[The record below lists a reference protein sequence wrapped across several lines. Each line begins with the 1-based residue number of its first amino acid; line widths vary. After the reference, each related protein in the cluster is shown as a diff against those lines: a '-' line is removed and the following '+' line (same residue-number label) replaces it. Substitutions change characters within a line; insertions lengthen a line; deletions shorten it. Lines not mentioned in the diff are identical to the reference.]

1 MILASSSPRRRDL
14 LSQLGVTYTPFRPDV
29 DETALPGET
38 PLDTQH
44 RITLEKARAPQAG
57 TDEVVIA
64 ADTTVLLDGEM
75 LNKPADVTEA
85 WAMLRRLRGRAH
97 EVQTCIV
104 IKQGDHEWREIVSSL
119 VTMRDYSDDEIGAY
133 IATGDP
139 FDKAGSYAVQHPI
152 FQPVA
157 AIQGCP
163 LNVIGLPLCR
173 LRIQLPHLPD
183 PAKVCTG
190 FWGGVNCH
198 SEADGRGI

>member
-14 LSQLGVTYTPFRPDV
+14 MQQLGVPHTVFRPDV
-29 DETALPGET
+29 DETALPGES

-44 RITLEKARAPQAG
+44 RITLEKARAPRAG
-57 TDEVVIA
+57 PDEVVIA

-75 LNKPADVTEA
+75 LNKPVDKEDA
-85 WAMLRRLRGRAH
+85 WAMLRRLRGRTH

-104 IKQGDHEWREIVSSL
+104 IKHGAHEWREIVSSV
-119 VTMRDYSDDEIGAY
+119 VTMRDYSDEEIGAY

-152 FQPVA
+152 FNPVA
-157 AIQGCP
+157 SIQGCP

-173 LRIQLPHLPD
+173 LRTHLTYLPD
-183 PAKVCTG
+183 PVKICTE
-190 FWGGVNCH
+190 FWGCACNQ
-198 SEADGRGI
+198 S

>member
-1 MILASSSPRRRDL
+1 MR
-14 LSQLGVTYTPFRPDV
+14 QLGVEFTACRPDV
-29 DETALPGET
+29 DETPLPGER

-44 RITLEKARAPQAG
+44 RITLEKANAPQAG
-57 TDEVVIA
+57 PDEVVIA

-75 LNKPADVTEA
+75 LNKPADAAEA
-85 WAMLRRLRGRAH
+85 WAMLRRLRGRIH

-104 IKQGDHEWREIVSSL
+104 IKQGKRVSREIVSSL
-119 VTMRDYSDDEIGAY
+119 VTMRDYSDAEIGVY

-173 LRIQLPHLPD
+173 LRAHLPD
-183 PAKVCTG
+183 LLPNPSRICTR
-190 FWGGVNCH
+190 FWGGTCR
-198 SEADGRGI
+198 EERLGIGD